1 MVENNIKI
9 EIKKIA
15 PKYAAELLKHNEC
28 NREINFRQVSILKD
42 KILRG
47 EWKSVTCDAIGIYED
62 GTVANGQH
70 RLMAI
75 QLSGQTVKSLF
86 ISGIP
91 KSSSISIDTG
101 RARSAF
107 DNVKIATGEDWY
119 TRRLAAAVSLA
130 SKQRNK
136 ELTHEDHLE
145 IVKNYSEKL
154 KFVKSISEGNLSR
167 ELGRYVTAACICA
180 YLNDDMADDYM
191 LKRFF
196 DIACKRDIPLNHVE
210 ETLLGFIDFLSI
222 EHSKKEDRLISEA
235 DRLARFEKAI
245 FDFVRHDEVLGGV
258 PHSRPYAYADFN
270 LEGF

>member
-1 MVENNIKI
+1 MLRNSIKI
-9 EIKKIA
+9 EIKTIT
-15 PKYAAELLKHNEC
+15 PRYAAELLKNNTC
-28 NREINFRQVSILKD
+28 NRDVNIRQVNILKG

-47 EWKSVTCDAIGIYED
+47 EWTPVTCDAIGVYED
-62 GTVANGQH
+62 GSIANGQH

-75 QLSGQTVKSLF
+75 QLSGKTVESLF

-119 TRRLAAAVSLA
+119 TRRLASAVALA

-136 ELTHEDHLE
+136 KLTHEDHLH
-145 IVKNYSEKL
+145 IVKKHADTL
-154 KFVKSISEGNLSR
+154 KFVKSIAEGKLSR

-180 YLNDDMADDYM
+180 LFNDVEADREQI
-191 LKRFF
+191 KRFF
-196 DIACKRDIPLNHVE
+196 NIACNREYPKN
-210 ETLLGFIDFLSI
+210 ETETTLVDFIQFLRI
-222 EHSKKEDRLISEA
+222 EHARKNDRILSET

-245 FDFVRHDEVLGGV
+245 FDFLRHNEIEPTV
-258 PHSRPYAYADFN
+258 PRLKPYLYANFGLSDF
-270 LEGF
+270 

>member
-1 MVENNIKI
+1 MLRKGIKI
-9 EIKKIA
+9 EIKKIT
-15 PKYAAELLKHNEC
+15 PKYAAELLKNNTC
-28 NREINFRQVSILKD
+28 NRDINIRQVNILKG

-47 EWKSVTCDAIGIYED
+47 EWTPVTCDAIGIYED
-62 GTVANGQH
+62 GSIANGQH

-75 QLSGQTVKSLF
+75 QLSDTTVESLF

-119 TRRLAAAVSLA
+119 TRRLASAVSLA

-136 ELTHEDHLE
+136 KLTHEDHLH
-145 IVKNYSEKL
+145 IVNKHSDIL
-154 KFVKSISEGNLSR
+154 KFVKQIAEGKLSR

-180 YLNDDMADDYM
+180 LFNDVEAERGK

-196 DIACKRDIPLNHVE
+196 NIACNRVYPQNESE
-210 ETLLGFIDFLSI
+210 ETLVDFIRFLHI
-222 EHSKKEDRLISEA
+222 EHARKQDKILSEV
-235 DRLARFEKAI
+235 DKLARFEKAI
-245 FDFVRHDEVLGGV
+245 FDFLRRNEIEPSV
-258 PHSRPYAYADFN
+258 PQFKPYSYANFG
-270 LEGF
+270 LRGF